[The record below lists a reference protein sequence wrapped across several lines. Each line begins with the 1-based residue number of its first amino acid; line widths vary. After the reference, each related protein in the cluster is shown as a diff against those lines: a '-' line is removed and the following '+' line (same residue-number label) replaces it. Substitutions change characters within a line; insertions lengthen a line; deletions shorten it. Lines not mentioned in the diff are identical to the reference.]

1 MQIKGLDV
9 SEFQGNVD
17 WEKVKAAGYQFAMLR
32 AGYGFNTIDP
42 QFKRNASECNRI
54 GLPIGVYWFCY
65 ALTPEIALQ
74 EADGCLKAISGY
86 RLDYPVCYDIE
97 QASVN
102 YAAQNGVTFTPET
115 VGKIVQNFCDRME
128 KNGYFAM
135 YYSNRNFLKT
145 YRLLSLSS
153 RYALWYAFYN
163 SKLDNTDCQMWQF
176 TSQGEIAG
184 ISGDVDLD
192 YVFVD
197 YPSII
202 KNAGLNHLSQKPK
215 PPAPQ
220 YTTYV
225 IRSGDTLSEIAQ
237 RFGTTIATLQAL
249 NNIQNPNLIYA
260 GNTIRIP
267 KS

>member
-1 MQIKGLDV
+1 MAV
-9 SEFQGNVD
+9 SKQSPV
-17 WEKVKAAGYQFAMLR
+17 
-32 AGYGFNTIDP
+32 ID
-42 QFKRNASECNRI
+42 S
-54 GLPIGVYWFCY
+54 
-65 ALTPEIALQ
+65 
-74 EADGCLKAISGY
+74 
-86 RLDYPVCYDIE
+86 PVCYDIE

-102 YAAQNGVTFTPET
+102 YAAQNGVAFTPET

-220 YTTYV
+220 YTAYV

>member
-1 MQIKGLDV
+1 M
-9 SEFQGNVD
+9 
-17 WEKVKAAGYQFAMLR
+17 
-32 AGYGFNTIDP
+32 
-42 QFKRNASECNRI
+42 
-54 GLPIGVYWFCY
+54 
-65 ALTPEIALQ
+65 
-74 EADGCLKAISGY
+74 
-86 RLDYPVCYDIE
+86 
-97 QASVN
+97 
-102 YAAQNGVTFTPET
+102 
-115 VGKIVQNFCDRME
+115 QNFCGRME

-215 PPAPQ
+215 PPSPQ
-220 YTTYV
+220 YTAYV

>member
-42 QFKRNASECNRI
+42 QFKRNASE
-54 GLPIGVYWFCY
+54 Y
-65 ALTPEIALQ
+65 ALTPEIARQ

-102 YAAQNGVTFTPET
+102 YAAQNGVAFTPET

-220 YTTYV
+220 YTAYV